1 MPLSHDFDS
10 EVLLSVVDHVFL
22 PVKLPQQ
29 APTEGSERKTN
40 VALCHILIQ
49 AAQAFS
55 QCLSPS
61 QQRSWAHMI
70 KTMESIHCTAK
81 GPLVEAELK
90 GTLSDLAVG
99 DVFVMHI
106 RAQNASVIVRTLID
120 HARFEIFEVSPPASN
135 VMSTDGKL
143 LCSYPGPAVEV
154 SSEIFSNECFLREL
168 ASFLVQ
174 MDVDV
179 LDSTATAVKAGST
192 IREVRESAH
201 PRYISELLVGIL
213 RGLGQPASVDRI
225 TKRIGD
231 EVLWKDAYKPWRRS
245 PLWLVIRV
253 ALQTSLDR
261 DLYKTFILFFLAYL
275 LQICIQR
282 DFPSETLQV
291 MRAKMARRLSKMGPA
306 VSDDVYRAVYDA
318 AKETETLL
326 QNRWSSFQASQ
337 SVSPSWHPEKLDVI
351 RDTVITLENSRRYL
365 INALRPS
372 PHSYTQ
378 KRFTPSHSPR
388 LVDIFD
394 LGCFSDGRLTAVV
407 ALDGR
412 IALADFELSIER
424 YLDFWVGSRQHDK
437 NAPDVIASCVEQ
449 YYASARETYH
459 ACPEDN
465 SVMILTI
472 MDLWMALD
480 KLTAKQ
486 YPLLTS
492 YSPEIPRDF
501 LHPILL
507 HRSGSLQRARIIEE
521 YISQR
526 HQAASCTTSI
536 FSDKATESSF
546 AVRYFRD
553 SPKLQEIY
561 ADINRRAEQQKE
573 EKRAELGV
581 LNERWRSLKD
591 AASRMD
597 HNYIEDYEGNLV
609 HGRCRK
615 CQTDGQANKLKID
628 VFEWPLPQA
637 TVEAQ
642 LVVFELSPPRA
653 FSAWR
658 EITYKI
664 LRDIGMP
671 KVHDTDY
678 PKLLLDAFSAL
689 EHWAVRHEHHRI
701 TIGSTTKSFRDQTH
715 YKRVQI
721 PADNSNVLL
730 NNGLSFKLY
739 DRKANSWAAR
749 PFLGSTIAN
758 LCMPLTPVS
767 SPYGKIHPFV
777 CGTHHTSNEV
787 IAGQAD
793 CPPELT
799 PHEYLAFSGLRSGP
813 RLQWLNIARELSSP
827 SLSFRRE
834 EIHTLITQAAW
845 NLGPLSDG
853 VREWHADL
861 SVPSFGWTLLRELE
875 GLLGRIEANWLEE
888 VTVRSIAL
896 ITSRLLSATR
906 DRDICQRVYA
916 LLRKA
921 RSVAHTWIYELSSK
935 LDTSEDETS
944 CTNLRQRLC
953 ILAATC
959 FSTYDV
965 CMEHVPST
973 LDSDADIAIAVHC
986 AVIVHDNTPS
996 ILEDDHSRYFNRLLN
1011 RHRRLLHFLEP
1022 SLREC
1027 VQSNPSGFDQGL
1039 ASLWPGFRRQ
1049 ISSNWHV
1056 LPSPNS
1062 RWISCIVDGG
1072 QEVHY
1077 NLLTGQLLIGGNPL
1091 GRLPQDFVQHS
1102 TYASLLGT
1110 RVLDVVPADV
1120 PDMAFMTRS
1129 NVSGYQILFSLRDG
1143 NLTLRTRRPN
1153 DPRLL
1158 QFVPRTVFVNDFPK
1172 AFVDDCV
1179 HWLDLRTGEVEFR
1192 SVGSPWI
1199 SDPSNWRLSIP
1210 IFKDDLRFQ
1219 FRKISGDS
1227 AAPVDL
1233 IDIRS
1238 ATFQMISRLLSP
1250 LESPEHII
1258 ITRANRALEASLN
1271 RLHLA
1276 FFISEDSELEC
1287 RNMPGYVIDERQSC
1301 GTMFGLR
1308 NQLVLRPRN
1317 GSSEVPR
1324 RVIIPQGDIEFGL
1337 DGDFAT
1343 VSIKTGT
1350 VEHVPWHEYTID
1362 TDLGRLTGN
1371 VSLHSKLYQ
1380 CYLHALT
1387 SHCLP
1392 DPLLGHTGTE
1402 ESLHMLHSASFL
1414 SFQRLSEDDAKLL
1427 DLISNLTPSRIYYP
1441 PHLRSMVTVN
1451 WNGLPVLS
1459 QHHDFHPAV
1468 SSILD
1473 YARAMEA
1480 LYDEPRPAVDF
1491 NTRPR
1496 DASLLNRAASRNRL
1510 YYPYDL
1516 QNLRYSSSSTP
1527 KDVAYKSRDVVN
1539 GGGAELAAYQTSW
1552 SVWNGRLCPSRAWN
1566 KLWDA
1571 MQSWRSLGPGETR
1584 ISLRYSRYWLTFSA
1598 AKDWLG
1604 IYDSCQ
1610 KALNGDPQ
1618 DSRVRLAFSLSAASF
1633 SGTSYA
1639 NVIPLIL
1646 IFATDTRFRDLTR
1659 PSPSHY
1665 DLSDGTYPD
1674 HARLVNLISQFA
1686 LPLEET
1692 PAQTMEVRATG
1703 YKKVAKERRRE
1714 YNNSIDEKASTA
1726 AQTVM
1731 GRWTKRRSGCNPPR
1745 QWFNTQGCREGVDAH
1760 LQSITQ
1766 NIVLRDHIHR
1776 LQRVIDCYEITIP
1789 PNNPYVF
1796 SPRISA
1802 GSPKAISP
1810 SLREVLTSRASLL
1823 QSPTYEQCDSVI
1835 AVPSTVTIGAENKL
1849 PSAQEDSLSCLI
1861 HEFRQSR
1868 ESLLQLYGEDLSKS
1882 HSDLLRKAAP
1892 FSVHRGVPAQETL
1905 RQYRDQ
1911 CSKRKASLF
1920 SELSGTLAPSQ
1931 KPENVVSISGLW
1943 PRITPRSILR
1953 ELSRDRVSTLNDQ
1966 WKHAITRYAIAFL
1979 KYQQS
1984 QRLLE
1989 LSSRRRDEELLRE
2002 AETVCEDVAA
2012 ACAPDWLLIQID
2024 ANFLARPLQLA
2035 IAREMISPTC
2045 QRSASF
2051 QLNMGEGKSSVIV
2064 PLVATTLA
2072 DGSNLTRIVTLKP
2085 LSNQMFQLLLS
2096 RLSGL
2101 TDRRIFYVP
2110 FSRKQEMSASV
2121 VQSINTLYRQCVDD
2135 GGVLVV
2141 QPEHL
2146 LSQKLMCIDTLI
2158 ASDRE
2163 KLTTARQLK
2172 DLQRWLAKVSR
2183 DVLDESDE
2191 ILHVRYQ
2198 LVYTAG
2204 EQMPVEDHPN
2214 RWSTT
2219 QQVFSRLRA
2228 HAAWLHSCFP
2238 KMFEL
2243 DQAQK
2248 GYPTMRI
2255 LGREV
2260 SRWVSLLIV
2269 NDALGGALSTL
2280 SLAVLLPSVREAARR
2295 FILRK
2300 EVSVEDHQ
2308 LIRAHCSG
2316 TTLWSGILLLRGL
2329 LVDGEGILGYVLKER
2344 RWRVDYGLDPSRT
2357 LLAVPYRAKDVPSLR
2372 AEFGHPDVAIALT
2385 CLSYYYGGLTKEQI
2399 LQCFDLLTKLDNPDM
2414 EYDQWVEFGE
2424 GIPTSLRQVNGVNVN
2439 DDTQV
2444 DEHLVPLFSKNTR
2457 VIDFYL
2463 SQVVFPRAAKEFPS
2477 KLSTSAWDLVED
2489 KSNVTTGFSGTND
2502 NRFLLPTSITQEDP
2516 VSQLSTNALVL
2527 QYLLQPENNHYE
2539 CTEGIDGERESA
2551 EGFLR
2556 RLNGQKPE
2564 IRVLLDVGAQ
2574 MLELQNKELAL
2585 HWLSLKP
2592 HISAAIYFNES
2603 DHLTVLTRDGT
2614 VEPLI
2619 SSPFNR
2625 QLDKCIVY
2633 LDDAHTRGTDLKLP
2647 RETRAAVTLGPKVT
2661 KDRLLQGCMRMRQLG
2676 KGQSVMFFAP
2686 GEVDRQICGLIPRGQ
2701 ESENGVRVIDILRWA
2716 MHETCLDI
2724 GHHLPHWAQQGI
2736 DHHRRFS
2743 AYKQYNSTG
2752 DLGVLKHSWL
2762 QRESQTLEEMYEP
2775 AWNAQVAGLSPE
2787 INGIPS
2793 LRERLE
2799 HLGVTQ
2805 LIDVRMAEEQEREVN
2820 HEVERERHVEP
2831 PPKVYPA
2838 KHIIHDDLRDFIRT
2852 GSLPMSSR
2860 YIIPLFSQTGID
2872 KALDSTEEWSPS
2884 PLATTDFAIT
2894 TRCSSV
2900 VRLSDYLRPVN
2911 WVLSSG
2917 SGKDGTVIVI
2927 SPHEANE
2934 LLPIIRQSGKVR
2946 LHVYAPRVTASMRSF
2961 SDLAFYTITRSPAR
2975 ELTAPAPLRIEL
2987 NLFAGQLYFDSKE
3000 QYERVCELLA
3010 LHMAHP
3016 GAKRVEVD
3024 GFVPLAYRTGEGSPF
3039 SVSVVSIFKELTGLR
3054 RKGMGFGGTDLGRVL
3069 DARPLSSEF
3078 ESWVRKE

>member
-1 MPLSHDFDS
+1 MLSHDFDS
-10 EVLLSVVDHVFL
+10 EVLLSVINHIFL
-22 PVKLPQQ
+22 PIKLPQQ
-29 APTEGSERKTN
+29 APTEGAERETN

-49 AAQAFS
+49 AARAFC
-55 QCLSPS
+55 QYLSPS
-61 QQRSWAHMI
+61 QQLSWAHII
-70 KTMESIHCTAK
+70 KTLESISWTAK

-90 GTLSDLAVG
+90 GTLSNLAVG
-99 DVFVMHI
+99 DVFAMHI
-106 RAQNASVIVRTLID
+106 RSQNAAVVVRMLIE
-120 HARFEIFEVSPPASN
+120 HVRFEIFEVSPPASN
-135 VMSTDGKL
+135 VMSTNGKL
-143 LCSYPGPAVEV
+143 LCSYPGPAVQI
-154 SSEIFSNECFLREL
+154 SSEIFSNECFLQEL
-168 ASFLVQ
+168 ASFLIQ
-174 MDVDV
+174 MDIDV

-192 IREVRESAH
+192 VREVRESAH

-213 RGLGQPASVDRI
+213 RGFGQPASVDRI

-245 PLWLVIRV
+245 PLWLVIRA

-261 DLYKTFILFFLAYL
+261 DVYKTFILFFHAHL
-275 LQICIQR
+275 LRICTQR
-282 DFPSETLQV
+282 DFPSETLYV
-291 MRAKMARRLSKMGPA
+291 MRSKMARRLSKMGPA
-306 VSDDVYRAVYDA
+306 VSDDIYRVVYDA
-318 AKETETLL
+318 SKETETLL

-337 SVSPSWHPEKLDVI
+337 SVSPSWRPEKLDIV
-351 RDTVITLENSRRYL
+351 RDTVITLKNSRHYL
-365 INALRPS
+365 INALLPK

-378 KRFTPSHSPR
+378 EQFTPSHSPR
-388 LVDIFD
+388 LVDVVDFS
-394 LGCFSDGRLTAVV
+394 CFSDGRLTAAV
-407 ALDGR
+407 AKDKR
-412 IALADFELSIER
+412 TALADFELSVER
-424 YLDFWVGSRQHDK
+424 YLDSWVGSHQHDD

-449 YYASARETYH
+449 YHSSALRAYH
-459 ACPEDN
+459 AYPEDN
-465 SVMILTI
+465 SVMILTVL
-472 MDLWMALD
+472 DLWMALD
-480 KLTAKQ
+480 KLTTRQ
-486 YPLLTS
+486 YPQLTS
-492 YSPEIPRDF
+492 YSPEIPRNF

-507 HRSGSLQRARIIEE
+507 HRSSSLRRARIFEE

-526 HQAASCTTSI
+526 HQDSSCTKSI

-546 AVRYFRD
+546 GVRYFRD
-553 SPKLQEIY
+553 SLKLQELY
-561 ADINRRAEQQKE
+561 ADINLRAEQQQE
-573 EKRAELGV
+573 EKRAELRV
-581 LNERWRSLKD
+581 LNQRWRSLKD
-591 AASRMD
+591 AASTMD
-597 HNYIEDYEGNLV
+597 HDYIEDYEGNLV
-609 HGRCRK
+609 HGRCQK
-615 CQTDGQANKLKID
+615 CKTESQANKLKID

-642 LVVFELSPPRA
+642 LVVFELAPPRG

-664 LRDIGMP
+664 LCDIGMP
-671 KVHDTDY
+671 EAHDANK
-678 PKLLLDAFSAL
+678 PKLLLDTFSGL
-689 EHWAVRHEHHRI
+689 RDWAVRHSYHRI
-701 TIGSTTKSFRDQTH
+701 TIASTTKSFRDQTH
-715 YKRVQI
+715 YKKVQI
-721 PADNSNVLL
+721 PADDSDVLL

-739 DRKANSWAAR
+739 DRKAKSWAAR
-749 PFLGSTIAN
+749 PFLESSIAKF
-758 LCMPLTPVS
+758 CTPPIPVS
-767 SPYGKIHPFV
+767 SPYGKIHSFV

-813 RLQWLNIARELSSP
+813 RLQWLNIARELPSP

-834 EIHTLITQAAW
+834 EVHTLITQAAW
-845 NLGPLSDG
+845 QLGPLSDG

-861 SVPSFGWTLLRELE
+861 AVPSFGWTLVRELE

-888 VTVRSIAL
+888 VTIRSLAL
-896 ITSRLLSATR
+896 ITNRLLSAAR
-906 DRDICQRVYA
+906 DRDICQRAYA
-916 LLRKA
+916 LLRRA
-921 RSVAHTWIYELSSK
+921 RSVAHKWINEIGSK
-935 LDTSEDETS
+935 LDKTEDEKS
-944 CTNLRQRLC
+944 RTNLRRRLC
-953 ILAATC
+953 TLAATC

-965 CMEHVPST
+965 CLEHVPWV
-973 LDSDADIAIAVHC
+973 LASDNDIAIAVHC
-986 AVIVHDNTPS
+986 AVIVHDNTLS
-996 ILEDDHSRYFNRLLN
+996 NMDDDSHFTPLLN
-1011 RHRRLLHFLEP
+1011 RHRRLLHFLES

-1039 ASLWPGFRRQ
+1039 A
-1049 ISSNWHV
+1049 N
-1056 LPSPNS
+1056 
-1062 RWISCIVDGG
+1062 GG

-1077 NLLTGQLLIGGNPL
+1077 NLLSGQLLIGGNPL
-1091 GRLPQDFVQHS
+1091 GRLPREFILHPV
-1102 TYASLLGT
+1102 YASVLGT
-1110 RVLDVVPADV
+1110 RVLDVVPADS

-1129 NVSGYQILFSLRDG
+1129 NVSGYQI
-1143 NLTLRTRRPN
+1143 
-1153 DPRLL
+1153 
-1158 QFVPRTVFVNDFPK
+1158 
-1172 AFVDDCV
+1172 
-1179 HWLDLRTGEVEFR
+1179 
-1192 SVGSPWI
+1192 
-1199 SDPSNWRLSIP
+1199 
-1210 IFKDDLRFQ
+1210 
-1219 FRKISGDS
+1219 SGDG

-1238 ATFQMISRLLSP
+1238 ITFQMISRLLSP
-1250 LESPEHII
+1250 LESSEHII
-1258 ITRANRALEASLN
+1258 ITHTNHAIEVSLN

-1276 FFISEDSELEC
+1276 FFVNGDSELEC
-1287 RNMPGYVIDERQSC
+1287 RSMPGYVVDKLQSC

-1308 NQLVLRPRN
+1308 NQLTLRPN
-1317 GSSEVPR
+1317 NESMESPR
-1324 RVIIPQGDIEFGL
+1324 RVIIPQGDIEFVL
-1337 DGDFAT
+1337 NGDFAN

-1350 VEHVPWHEYTID
+1350 AQHVKWHEYTID

-1371 VSLHSKLYQ
+1371 VSLLSKLYQ

-1392 DPLLGHTGTE
+1392 DPLMGHTGTE
-1402 ESLHMLHSASFL
+1402 ESLHMLHSAAFM

-1427 DLISNLTPSRIYYP
+1427 DLISTLTPIRVYYP
-1441 PHLRSMVTVN
+1441 PNLRSMVTVQ
-1451 WNGLPVLS
+1451 WNSIPALS
-1459 QHHDFHPAV
+1459 QHHDFHSAV
-1468 SSILD
+1468 LSILD
-1473 YARAMEA
+1473 HARAMEA
-1480 LYDEPRPAVDF
+1480 LNDEPVDF
-1491 NTRPR
+1491 DIRPR
-1496 DASLLNRAASRNRL
+1496 DVSLLNRAASRNRV
-1510 YYPYDL
+1510 YYPNDL
-1516 QNLRYSSSSTP
+1516 QSLRHSSFSIP
-1527 KDVAYKSRDVVN
+1527 EDIAYKSRDVVN
-1539 GGGAELAAYQTSW
+1539 GGGNEISAYQTSW
-1552 SVWNGRLCPSRAWN
+1552 SVWNGRLCPSRTWS
-1566 KLWDA
+1566 KLWDTI
-1571 MQSWRSLGPGETR
+1571 QLWRSLGTAGTR

-1610 KALNGDPQ
+1610 KELNCDPQ
-1618 DSRVRLAFSLSAASF
+1618 DSRIRLAFSLSAASF
-1633 SGTSYA
+1633 SGTCSA
-1639 NVIPLIL
+1639 NIIPLIL
-1646 IFATDTRFRDLTR
+1646 IFATDTRFHDFTR

-1674 HARLVNLISQFA
+1674 HARLVNLISRFA
-1686 LPLEET
+1686 RPLEET
-1692 PAQTMEVRATG
+1692 PAQTMNVRATA
-1703 YKKVAKERRRE
+1703 YKKVMNERRRE
-1714 YNNSIDEKASTA
+1714 YNSSINEKASTA
-1726 AQTVM
+1726 AQSVM
-1731 GRWTKRRSGCNPPR
+1731 KQWSKRRSVCNLPP
-1745 QWFNTQGCREGVDAH
+1745 QWFYTQGHRECIDAY
-1760 LQSITQ
+1760 LQSITR
-1766 NIVLRDHIHR
+1766 NIDLRDHIHR
-1776 LQRVIDCYEITIP
+1776 LQEIIDCYEITTP
-1789 PNNPYVF
+1789 PNTPFVF
-1796 SPRISA
+1796 SPRFSA
-1802 GSPKAISP
+1802 SPPNAISP
-1810 SLREVLTSRASLL
+1810 SLQEVLLSRADFL
-1823 QSPTYEQCDSVI
+1823 QSPTYEQCDSDI
-1835 AVPSTVTIGAENKL
+1835 AVPSVVSIGAENKL
-1849 PSAQEDSLSCLI
+1849 PSTREDSLSSLI
-1861 HEFRQSR
+1861 HEFQQSP

-1882 HSDLLRKAAP
+1882 HRDLLGKAAP
-1892 FSVHRGVPAQETL
+1892 FPVHRGVPSREAL
-1905 RQYRDQ
+1905 RHYRDL
-1911 CSKRKASLF
+1911 CSQKKDAIF
-1920 SELSGTLAPSQ
+1920 SELSEALSPSQ
-1931 KPENVVSISGLW
+1931 NQEIVISVSGLW

-1953 ELSRDRVSTLNDQ
+1953 ELSRDRVGTLTDQ
-1966 WKHAITRYAIAFL
+1966 WKYAITRYAIAFL

-2002 AETVCEDVAA
+2002 AETICEDVAA
-2012 ACAPDWLLIQID
+2012 TCSADWLLIQID

-2064 PLVATTLA
+2064 PLVAATLA
-2072 DGSNLTRIVTLKP
+2072 DGSNLARIVTLKP
-2085 LSNQMFQLLLS
+2085 LSNQMFQLLLG

-2110 FSRKQEMSASV
+2110 FSRDLEMSASV
-2121 VQSINTLYRQCVDD
+2121 VQSISSLYRQCVDD

-2158 ASDRE
+2158 TSIDDRK
-2163 KLTTARQLK
+2163 KLSTTAQLK

-2204 EQMPVEDHPN
+2204 EQKPVDDHPN

-2228 HAAWLHSCFP
+2228 HAARLYSRFP

-2248 GYPTMRI
+2248 GFPTMRI
-2255 LGREV
+2255 LNQEV
-2260 SRWVSLLIV
+2260 SRQISSLIAD
-2269 NDALGGALSTL
+2269 DALGGAINTL
-2280 SLAVLLPSVREAARR
+2280 SLAVLLPSVREATRR

-2308 LIRAHCSG
+2308 LIRSHCSG

-2344 RWRVDYGLDPSRT
+2344 RWRVDYGLDSDRTPAT

-2385 CLSYYYGGLTKEQI
+2385 CLSYYYGGLTKEQV

-2444 DEHLVPLFSKNTR
+2444 NKHLIPLFSRNTR

-2539 CTEGIDGERESA
+2539 CTEGIKGERESA
-2551 EGFLR
+2551 KAFLQ
-2556 RLNGQKPE
+2556 RLIGHKPE

-2574 MLELQNKELAL
+2574 MLELQNEDLVR
-2585 HWLSLKP
+2585 HWLSLMP

-2603 DHLTVLTRDGT
+2603 DHLTVLTQDGT
-2614 VEPLI
+2614 IEPLI

-2625 QLDKCIVY
+2625 QLDKCVVY

-2686 GEVDRQICGLIPRGQ
+2686 GEVDRRIRGLITSGQ

-2716 MHETCLDI
+2716 MYETCWDI

-2743 AYKQYNSTG
+2743 AYKRYNSTG
-2752 DLGVLKHSWL
+2752 DLGVLKNSWL

-2775 AWNAQVAGLSPE
+2775 APNTQVAGLSPE
-2787 INGIPS
+2787 IRGIPS

-2799 HLGVTQ
+2799 RLGVTQ
-2805 LIDVRMAEEQEREVN
+2805 LVDVRMAEEQEREVN
-2820 HEVERERHVEP
+2820 HEVERERQVER

-2852 GSLPMSSR
+2852 GSLPIPSR
-2860 YIIPLFSQTGID
+2860 YIIPLFSQAGID
-2872 KALDSTEEWSPS
+2872 KALSSTEEWSPS
-2884 PLATTDFAIT
+2884 PLATIDFTIT
-2894 TRCSSV
+2894 TRHSSIV
-2900 VRLSDYLRPVN
+2900 CLSDYLRPVN

-2917 SGKDGTVIVI
+2917 SGRDSIAIVI

-2934 LLPIIRQSGKVR
+2934 LLPVIRKSGKVR
-2946 LHVYAPRVTASMRSF
+2946 LHVYAPRVTASMRTF
-2961 SDLAFYTITRSPAR
+2961 SDLAFYTIPESPAR
-2975 ELTAPAPLRIEL
+2975 EWTAPAHLRIEL
-2987 NLFAGQLYFDSKE
+2987 NLFAGQLYFDSRE
-3000 QYERVCELLA
+3000 QYQRVC
-3010 LHMAHP
+3010 
-3016 GAKRVEVD
+3016 AKHIEVD
-3024 GFVPLAYRTGEGSPF
+3024 GFVPPAYRTGERSPF
-3039 SVSVVSIFKELTGLR
+3039 LVSVMSIFKELTGLR

-3078 ESWVRKE
+3078 ESWVREEWGLGSSQVRVD

>member
-1 MPLSHDFDS
+1 
-10 EVLLSVVDHVFL
+10 
-22 PVKLPQQ
+22 
-29 APTEGSERKTN
+29 
-40 VALCHILIQ
+40 
-49 AAQAFS
+49 
-55 QCLSPS
+55 
-61 QQRSWAHMI
+61 
-70 KTMESIHCTAK
+70 
-81 GPLVEAELK
+81 
-90 GTLSDLAVG
+90 
-99 DVFVMHI
+99 
-106 RAQNASVIVRTLID
+106 
-120 HARFEIFEVSPPASN
+120 
-135 VMSTDGKL
+135 
-143 LCSYPGPAVEV
+143 
-154 SSEIFSNECFLREL
+154 
-168 ASFLVQ
+168 
-174 MDVDV
+174 
-179 LDSTATAVKAGST
+179 
-192 IREVRESAH
+192 
-201 PRYISELLVGIL
+201 
-213 RGLGQPASVDRI
+213 
-225 TKRIGD
+225 
-231 EVLWKDAYKPWRRS
+231 
-245 PLWLVIRV
+245 
-253 ALQTSLDR
+253 
-261 DLYKTFILFFLAYL
+261 
-275 LQICIQR
+275 
-282 DFPSETLQV
+282 
-291 MRAKMARRLSKMGPA
+291 MARRLSKMGPA

-318 AKETETLL
+318 AKETEDP
-326 QNRWSSFQASQ
+326 SSEPVVEF
-337 SVSPSWHPEKLDVI
+337 PGEP
-351 RDTVITLENSRRYL
+351 NSRRYL

-394 LGCFSDGRLTAVV
+394 LGCFADGRLTAVV
-407 ALDGR
+407 AMDRR
-412 IALADFELSIER
+412 IALADFELSVER
-424 YLDFWVGSRQHDK
+424 HLDSWVGSRQHDE
-437 NAPDVIASCVEQ
+437 NAPGVMASCVEQ
-449 YYASARETYH
+449 YCASARETYH
-459 ACPEDN
+459 ANPEDN

-480 KLTAKQ
+480 KLTTQQ

-507 HRSGSLQRARIIEE
+507 HRSSSLRRARIIEE

-526 HQAASCTTSI
+526 HQDASCTASI

-546 AVRYFRD
+546 AVQYFRD

-573 EKRAELGV
+573 AKCAELSD

-597 HNYIEDYEGNLV
+597 HDYFEDDEGNLV
-609 HGRCRK
+609 HGSCRK

-671 KVHDTDY
+671 KVHDIDR

-689 EHWAVRHEHHRI
+689 KHWAVRHEHHRI

-739 DRKANSWAAR
+739 DRKAKSWAAR
-749 PFLGSTIAN
+749 PFLGSAIASF
-758 LCMPLTPVS
+758 CAPLIPVS
-767 SPYGKIHPFV
+767 SPYGKIHSFV
-777 CGTHHTSNEV
+777 CGTHHTPNEV

-834 EIHTLITQAAW
+834 EVHTLITQAAW
-845 NLGPLSDG
+845 HLGPLSDG

-875 GLLGRIEANWLEE
+875 GLLGRIESNWLEE
-888 VTVRSIAL
+888 ATVRSIAL

-921 RSVAHTWIYELSSK
+921 RSVAHKWINELSSK
-935 LDTSEDETS
+935 LDTTEDETS

-965 CMEHVPST
+965 CLEHIPWT
-973 LDSDADIAIAVHC
+973 LDRDVDIAIAVHC

-996 ILEDDHSRYFNRLLN
+996 VLEDDDSRYLIRLLN

-1022 SLREC
+1022 SLRKC

-1039 ASLWPGFRRQ
+1039 AGLWPGFRRQ

-1091 GRLPQDFVQHS
+1091 GRLPQDFIQHS
-1102 TYASLLGT
+1102 TYASILGT
-1110 RVLDVVPADV
+1110 RVLDVVPADI

-1129 NVSGYQILFSLRDG
+1129 NVSGYQRLMLDKDIIFAARWK
-1143 NLTLRTRRPN
+1143 LTLRARRPK
-1153 DPRLL
+1153 DHRLL

-1192 SVGSPWI
+1192 PVGSPWI
-1199 SDPSNWRLSIP
+1199 SDPSNWRLSSSVLTG
-1210 IFKDDLRFQ
+1210 DLRFQ

-1227 AAPVDL
+1227 AAPDHA
-1233 IDIRS
+1233 I
-1238 ATFQMISRLLSP
+1238 
-1250 LESPEHII
+1250 
-1258 ITRANRALEASLN
+1258 EASLN

-1287 RNMPGYVIDERQSC
+1287 RSMPGYVIDECQSC
-1301 GTMFGLR
+1301 GTLFGLR
-1308 NQLVLRPRN
+1308 NQLVLRPSN

-1324 RVIIPQGDIEFGL
+1324 RVIIPRGDIVFGL
-1337 DGDFAT
+1337 DGDFAS

-1350 VEHVPWHEYTID
+1350 AEHVPWHEYTID

-1402 ESLHMLHSASFL
+1402 ESLNMLQSASFL

-1427 DLISNLTPSRIYYP
+1427 DLISDLTPSRIYYP
-1441 PHLRSMVTVN
+1441 HIY
-1451 WNGLPVLS
+1451 
-1459 QHHDFHPAV
+1459 AV

-1473 YARAMEA
+1473 HARAMEA

-1527 KDVAYKSRDVVN
+1527 KDVTYKSRDVVN
-1539 GGGAELAAYQTSW
+1539 RGSAELAAYQT
-1552 SVWNGRLCPSRAWN
+1552 
-1566 KLWDA
+1566 
-1571 MQSWRSLGPGETR
+1571 
-1584 ISLRYSRYWLTFSA
+1584 A
-1598 AKDWLG
+1598 AKDWLS

-1633 SGTSYA
+1633 SGTSYP

-1674 HARLVNLISQFA
+1674 HARLVNLISRFA

-1692 PAQTMEVRATG
+1692 PAQTTGVRATG
-1703 YKKVAKERRRE
+1703 YYKRVAKERRRE
-1714 YNNSIDEKASTA
+1714 YNNSINEKASTA

-1731 GRWTKRRSGCNPPR
+1731 GRWPNRRSGCNPPR
-1745 QWFNTQGCREGVDAH
+1745 QWFNTQGCREGVDTY

-1766 NIVLRDHIHR
+1766 NIDLRDHIHL

-1789 PNNPYVF
+1789 PNTPYVF
-1796 SPRISA
+1796 SPWISA

-1810 SLREVLTSRASLL
+1810 SLREMLTSRANFL
-1823 QSPTYEQCDSVI
+1823 QSPTYEQCDSDI

-1849 PSAQEDSLSCLI
+1849 PSAREDSLSCLI

-1892 FSVHRGVPAQETL
+1892 FTVRRGVPAQEAL

-1920 SELSGTLAPSQ
+1920 SELSGALAPSQ
-1931 KPENVVSISGLW
+1931 KLENVVSISGLW

-1953 ELSRDRVSTLNDQ
+1953 ELSRDRVSTLTDQ

-1984 QRLLE
+1984 QRLVE

-2064 PLVATTLA
+2064 PLVAATLA

-2110 FSRKQEMSASV
+2110 FSRKLEMSASV
-2121 VQSINTLYRQCVDD
+2121 VQSISTLYRQCVDD

-2163 KLTTARQLK
+2163 KLATARQLK
-2172 DLQRWLAKVSR
+2172 DLQRWLANVSR

-2228 HAAWLHSCFP
+2228 HAAWLHFCFP

-2248 GYPTMRI
+2248 GFPTMRI
-2255 LGREV
+2255 LGSEV
-2260 SRWVSLLIV
+2260 SRWISLLIV

-2280 SLAVLLPSVREAARR
+2280 SLAVLLPSVREATRR

-2308 LIRAHCSG
+2308 LIRTHCSG

-2344 RWRVDYGLDPSRT
+2344 RWRVDYGLAPDRT

-2385 CLSYYYGGLTKEQI
+2385 CLSYYYGGLTKEQV

-2444 DEHLVPLFSKNTR
+2444 NEYLVPLFSKNTR

-2489 KSNVTTGFSGTND
+2489 KTNVTTGFSGTND

-2556 RLNGQKPE
+2556 RINRHKPE
-2564 IRVLLDVGAQ
+2564 VRVLLDVGAQ
-2574 MLELQNKELAL
+2574 MLELQNKELAQ

-2686 GEVDRQICGLIPRGQ
+2686 GEVDRQIRGLIPRGQ

-2716 MHETCLDI
+2716 MHETCSDI

-2775 AWNAQVAGLSPE
+2775 AWNAQVAGLTPE

-2927 SPHEANE
+2927 SPYEANK

-2961 SDLAFYTITRSPAR
+2961 SDLAFYTISGSPVR
-2975 ELTAPAPLRIEL
+2975 EWTAPAPLRIEL

-3016 GAKRVEVD
+3016 GAKHVEVD
-3024 GFVPLAYRTGEGSPF
+3024 GFVPLAYRTGERSPF

-3078 ESWVRKE
+3078 ESWVRKNEARGQVDSVLS

>member
-1 MPLSHDFDS
+1 MLSHDFNS
-10 EVLLSVVDHVFL
+10 EVLLSIINHVFL

-29 APTEGSERKTN
+29 APKEGAERMAN
-40 VALCHILIQ
+40 VTLCHILIQ
-49 AAQAFS
+49 AARAFCH
-55 QCLSPS
+55 CLSPS
-61 QQRSWAHMI
+61 RQLSWAHMI
-70 KTMESIHCTAK
+70 KTLESISWTAK

-90 GTLSDLAVG
+90 STLSDLVVG

-106 RAQNASVIVRTLID
+106 RAQNAAVIVRILID
-120 HARFEIFEVSPPASN
+120 HVRFEIFEVSPLASS
-135 VMSTDGKL
+135 VMPINGKL
-143 LCSYPGPAVEV
+143 LCSYPGPAVQI
-154 SSEIFSNECFLREL
+154 SSDIFSNECFLREL
-168 ASFLVQ
+168 ASFLIQ

-179 LDSTATAVKAGST
+179 LDSTAIVVKAGST
-192 IREVRESAH
+192 VREVRESAH

-213 RGLGQPASVDRI
+213 RGFGHPASVDRI

-231 EVLWKDAYKPWRRS
+231 EVLLKDAYKPWRRS

-261 DLYKTFILFFLAYL
+261 DLYKTFILFFHAHL
-275 LQICIQR
+275 LRICIQS
-282 DFPSETLQV
+282 DFPSETLYM

-306 VSDDVYRAVYDA
+306 ASDDVYQAVYDTT
-318 AKETETLL
+318 KETEALL
-326 QNRWSSFQASQ
+326 QNRRSSFQATQ
-337 SVSPSWHPEKLDVI
+337 SVSPSWHPEKLDVV
-351 RDTVITLENSRRYL
+351 RDTVMTLKNSRRYL
-365 INALRPS
+365 MNALRPG
-372 PHSYTQ
+372 PHRYTQ
-378 KRFTPSHSPR
+378 KQFTPSHSPR
-388 LVDIFD
+388 LLDVFD

-407 ALDGR
+407 AMDGR
-412 IALADFELSIER
+412 IALGDFELSVER
-424 YLDFWVGSRQHDK
+424 YLDIWVGSRQHDQ

-449 YYASARETYH
+449 YYASARKTYH
-459 ACPEDN
+459 ANPEDN

-480 KLTAKQ
+480 KLTTRQ

-492 YSPEIPRDF
+492 YSPEIPQDF
-501 LHPILL
+501 LHPVLL
-507 HRSGSLQRARIIEE
+507 HRSSSLRRARIIEK

-526 HQAASCTTSI
+526 HQDTSCTTSI
-536 FSDKATESSF
+536 FSDKATELSF
-546 AVRYFRD
+546 AVRHFRD
-553 SPKLQEIY
+553 SPKLQELY
-561 ADINRRAEQQKE
+561 ADISRRAEQQQE
-573 EKRAELGV
+573 EKRAELSD

-591 AASRMD
+591 AASTMD
-597 HNYIEDYEGNLV
+597 HDYFKDYEGNLV
-609 HGRCRK
+609 HGCCQK
-615 CQTDGQANKLKID
+615 CQINNQANRLKID

-664 LRDIGMP
+664 LRDIGLP
-671 KVHDTDY
+671 KAHDTDR

-689 EHWAVRHEHHRI
+689 KHWAVRNEYHRI

-715 YKRVQI
+715 YKKVQI
-721 PADNSNVLL
+721 PADNSDVLL
-730 NNGLSFKLY
+730 NNGLFFKLY

-749 PFLGSTIAN
+749 PFLGTTIAN
-758 LCMPLTPVS
+758 LCTPPTPVS
-767 SPYGKIHPFV
+767 SPYEKMHPFV

-787 IAGQAD
+787 IAGQTD

-813 RLQWLNIARELSSP
+813 RLQWLNMARELSSP

-834 EIHTLITQAAW
+834 EVHTLITQAAW
-845 NLGPLSDG
+845 HLGPLSDG

-861 SVPSFGWTLLRELE
+861 GLSSFGWALLRELE
-875 GLLGRIEANWLEE
+875 DLLGRIEANWLEE
-888 VTVRSIAL
+888 VTIRSIAL
-896 ITSRLLSATR
+896 ITSRLLSAAH
-906 DRDICQRVYA
+906 DCDIRQRAYI

-921 RSVAHTWIYELSSK
+921 RSVAHKWINQLSSK
-935 LDTSEDETS
+935 LDITEDEGLR
-944 CTNLRQRLC
+944 TNLRRRLC
-953 ILAATC
+953 TLAATC

-965 CMEHVPST
+965 CMTHVPSM
-973 LDSDADIAIAVHC
+973 LHGDVDVAIAVHC

-996 ILEDDHSRYFNRLLN
+996 DIDDDCSRHFIRLLN
-1011 RHRRLLHFLEP
+1011 RHCRLLHFLES

-1027 VQSNPSGFDQGL
+1027 VPSNQPGFDQGV

-1062 RWISCIVDGG
+1062 RWISCVVDGG

-1077 NLLTGQLLIGGNPL
+1077 NLLTGELLISGNPL
-1091 GRLPQDFVQHS
+1091 GRLPQDFIQHS
-1102 TYASLLGT
+1102 VYKSVLGT
-1110 RVLDVVPADV
+1110 RVLDVVPADI
-1120 PDMAFMTRS
+1120 PDLAFMTRS

-1143 NLTLRTRRPN
+1143 NLTLQVRRPK
-1153 DPRLL
+1153 DPQLL
-1158 QFVPRTVFVNDFPK
+1158 QFIPSAVFVNDFPK
-1172 AFVDDCV
+1172 AFVEDYV
-1179 HWLDLRTGEVEFR
+1179 HWLDLRTGEIEFR
-1192 SVGSPWI
+1192 PAKSLWTP
-1199 SDPSNWRLSIP
+1199 DPSNWRLSILT
-1210 IFKDDLRFQ
+1210 DDLRPRSL
-1219 FRKISGDS
+1219 FRTISGDS
-1227 AAPVDL
+1227 AASVDL

-1238 ATFQMISRLLSP
+1238 ATFQMISRLLSA
-1250 LESPEHII
+1250 LESPEYII
-1258 ITRANRALEASLN
+1258 ITHTNHELEASLS

-1276 FFISEDSELEC
+1276 FFINEDSELEC
-1287 RNMPGYVIDERQSC
+1287 RSMPGYVIDELQSS
-1301 GTMFGLR
+1301 GTMFGLK
-1308 NQLVLRPRN
+1308 NQLILRPSNR
-1317 GSSEVPR
+1317 SSEMPR

-1337 DGDFAT
+1337 DGDFAS
-1343 VSIKTGT
+1343 VSVKTGPAQ
-1350 VEHVPWHEYTID
+1350 HVPWHEYTID

-1402 ESLHMLHSASFL
+1402 ESLHMLHSAAFL
-1414 SFQRLSEDDAKLL
+1414 SFQRLSEGDAKLL
-1427 DLISNLTPSRIYYP
+1427 ELISNLTPSRVHYP
-1441 PHLRSMVTVN
+1441 PHLQSMATVK
-1451 WNGLPVLS
+1451 WNCLPVLS

-1468 SSILD
+1468 LSILD
-1473 YARAMEA
+1473 HARAVEA
-1480 LYDEPRPAVDF
+1480 LYDKPVDF
-1491 NTRPR
+1491 NIHSR
-1496 DASLLNRAASRNRL
+1496 DASLLSRAASRNRV

-1516 QNLRYSSSSTP
+1516 QNLRHSSSFTP
-1527 KDVAYKSRDVVN
+1527 KDVAYKSRDIIN
-1539 GGGAELAAYQTSW
+1539 RGSAELAAYQTSW
-1552 SVWNGRLCPSRAWN
+1552 SVWNGRLCPSRTWS
-1566 KLWDA
+1566 KLWDT
-1571 MQSWRSLGPGETR
+1571 MQLWGSLGTAEMR

-1604 IYDSCQ
+1604 LYDSCQ
-1610 KALNGDPQ
+1610 KALNDSPQ
-1618 DSRVRLAFSLSAASF
+1618 DSRIRLAFSLSAASF
-1633 SGTSYA
+1633 SGTCYP

-1646 IFATDTRFRDLTR
+1646 IFATDIRFRDLTR

-1665 DLSDGTYPD
+1665 DLSDGIHPD
-1674 HARLVNLISQFA
+1674 HARLVNLISRFA
-1686 LPLEET
+1686 LPLGLT
-1692 PAQTMEVRATG
+1692 PAQTMGVRATG
-1703 YKKVAKERRRE
+1703 YKKAAQERRRE
-1714 YNNSIDEKASTA
+1714 YNSSIDEKASTA
-1726 AQTVM
+1726 AQTVIR
-1731 GRWTKRRSGCNPPR
+1731 RWPMRRSGCNPPR
-1745 QWFNTQGCREGVDAH
+1745 QWFDTQGCRDCVDAY
-1760 LQSITQ
+1760 LQSITR
-1766 NIVLRDHIHR
+1766 NIDLRDHIR
-1776 LQRVIDCYEITIP
+1776 CLQKIIDCYETTIP
-1789 PNNPYVF
+1789 PDTPYVF
-1796 SPRISA
+1796 SPQISA
-1802 GSPKAISP
+1802 GSPRSISP
-1810 SLREVLTSRASLL
+1810 SLQEVLTSRANFLR
-1823 QSPTYEQCDSVI
+1823 SPTYEQCDSDI
-1835 AVPSTVTIGAENKL
+1835 PLPSTVTIGAENKL
-1849 PSAQEDSLSCLI
+1849 PSTREDSLNCLI
-1861 HEFRQSR
+1861 YEFRQSR

-1882 HSDLLRKAAP
+1882 HSDLLRRAAP
-1892 FSVHRGVPAQETL
+1892 FPVHRGVPAQEAL
-1905 RQYRDQ
+1905 RHYRDL

-1920 SELSGTLAPSQ
+1920 SELSEALAPSQ
-1931 KPENVVSISGLW
+1931 NPEIVVSISGLW

-1953 ELSRDRVSTLNDQ
+1953 ELSWGRVHTLTDQ
-1966 WKHAITRYAIAFL
+1966 WKYAITRYAIAFL

-2002 AETVCEDVAA
+2002 AETVCEGVAA
-2012 ACAPDWLLIQID
+2012 AFSPDWLLIQID

-2064 PLVATTLA
+2064 PLVAATLA
-2072 DGSNLTRIVTLKP
+2072 DGSNLVRIVTLKP
-2085 LSNQMFQLLLS
+2085 LSNQMFQLLLG
-2096 RLSGL
+2096 RISGL

-2110 FSRKQEMSASV
+2110 FSRELKMSTSV
-2121 VQSINTLYRQCVDD
+2121 VQSISTLYRRCAKD

-2141 QPEHL
+2141 QPEHI

-2158 ASDRE
+2158 ASDDDHE
-2163 KLTTARQLK
+2163 KLPTAGQLK
-2172 DLQRWLAKVSR
+2172 DLQRWLAGVSR

-2204 EQMPVEDHPN
+2204 EQKPVNDHPN

-2228 HAAWLHSCFP
+2228 HSARLHSCFP

-2248 GYPTMRI
+2248 GFPTMRI
-2255 LGREV
+2255 LGSEV
-2260 SRWVSLLIV
+2260 SRRLSLLIV
-2269 NDALGGALSTL
+2269 DDALGGALSTL
-2280 SLAVLLPSVREAARR
+2280 LLAVLLPSVREATRR

-2300 EVSVEDHQ
+2300 EVAVEDHQ
-2308 LIRAHCSG
+2308 LIRSHCSG

-2385 CLSYYYGGLTKEQI
+2385 CLSYYYGGLTKEQV

-2414 EYDQWVEFGE
+2414 EYDEWVEFGE

-2444 DEHLVPLFSKNTR
+2444 DEYLVPLFSRNTR

-2489 KSNVTTGFSGTND
+2489 KTNVTTGFSGTND

-2539 CTEGIDGERESA
+2539 CTEGIQGERESA
-2551 EGFLR
+2551 KAFLR
-2556 RLNGQKPE
+2556 RLIRQEPE

-2574 MLELQNKELAL
+2574 MLELQNEGLAR
-2585 HWLSLKP
+2585 HWLSLMP
-2592 HISAAIYFNES
+2592 HISAAIYFNET
-2603 DHLTVLTRDGT
+2603 DHLTVLTQDGT
-2614 VEPLI
+2614 IEPLI

-2676 KGQSVMFFAP
+2676 KGQSVVFFAP
-2686 GEVDRQICGLIPRGQ
+2686 GEVDRRIRGLIPRGQ

-2724 GHHLPHWAQQGI
+2724 GHHLPHWAQQGV

-2743 AYKQYNSTG
+2743 AYNQYNSTG

-2762 QRESQTLEEMYEP
+2762 QNESQTLQEMYEP
-2775 AWNAQVAGLSPE
+2775 ASDAQVAGLTPE
-2787 INGIPS
+2787 ISAIPS

-2799 HLGVTQ
+2799 HLGVAQ

-2820 HEVERERHVEP
+2820 HELERERQVERP
-2831 PPKVYPA
+2831 QKVYPA

-2852 GSLPMSSR
+2852 GSLPISSR
-2860 YIIPLFSQTGID
+2860 NVIPLFSQTGINN
-2872 KALDSTEEWSPS
+2872 ALDSTEKWSPS

-2917 SGKDGTVIVI
+2917 SGRDGTVIVI
-2927 SPHEANE
+2927 SPYEANE
-2934 LLPIIRQSGKVR
+2934 PLPIIRKSGNVR

-2961 SDLAFYTITRSPAR
+2961 SDLAFYTIPGSLAR
-2975 ELTAPAPLRIEL
+2975 EWTTPAHLRIEL
-2987 NLFAGQLYFDSKE
+2987 NLFAGQLYFDSRE
-3000 QYERVCELLA
+3000 QYEQVCALLA
-3010 LHMAHP
+3010 LHMVHP

-3024 GFVPLAYRTGEGSPF
+3024 GFVPPAYRTGEKSPF
-3039 SVSVVSIFKELTGLR
+3039 SVSVMSIFKELTGLR
-3054 RKGMGFGGTDLGRVL
+3054 RKGMGFGGTDLGRIL

-3078 ESWVRKE
+3078 ES